1 MVSNIRSFGIRGIGG
16 YEVSVECFLSNG
28 LPAFDIV
35 GLADTA
41 VKEARERVRAAIKNA
56 GYKYPVSRIT
66 VNLAPANT
74 RKAGTV
80 YDLPVLLGILA
91 AAGEI
96 RPPEADCAFF
106 GELSLTGELRPVTG
120 ALPMAIAAL
129 RAGVKRLFVP
139 ADNAREAAYAGE
151 ITVYPVHTVTE
162 LLKHLS
168 GETPMAPQAFPE
180 ILTMTETA
188 LDFSDVKGQE
198 NVRRAL
204 EVAAAGGHNLLMCGP
219 PGAGKSMLAKRLPG
233 ILPDMSREEMIEATE
248 IHSVAGLT
256 GSHMPVISTRPFR
269 APHHTVSAAAM
280 SGGGS
285 PPHPGEISLAHNGVL
300 FLDEFPEFPTSVL
313 EVLRQPLEDGQVT
326 VSRVSGTVSFPS
338 RFMLVAAMNPCKCG
352 WYGHPSGR
360 CKCSPASVMKYRS
373 RISGPLM
380 DRMDILLEVPA
391 LDYEELKTTKPA
403 ESSAAIK
410 ARVDKARERQ
420 RSRFAGTQIA
430 CNAQMEPRQVREYCT
445 LDEQGGALM
454 KKAFDKMGLSARSY
468 DRILR
473 VARTI
478 ADLAGCER
486 IEMPHVAEAIQYRT
500 FRFEE

>member
-1 MVSNIRSFGIRGIGG
+1 M
-16 YEVSVECFLSNG
+16 
-28 LPAFDIV
+28 
-35 GLADTA
+35 
-41 VKEARERVRAAIKNA
+41 
-56 GYKYPVSRIT
+56 
-66 VNLAPANT
+66 
-74 RKAGTV
+74 
-80 YDLPVLLGILA
+80 
-91 AAGEI
+91 
-96 RPPEADCAFF
+96 
-106 GELSLTGELRPVTG
+106 
-120 ALPMAIAAL
+120 
-129 RAGVKRLFVP
+129 
-139 ADNAREAAYAGE
+139 
-151 ITVYPVHTVTE
+151 
-162 LLKHLS
+162 
-168 GETPMAPQAFPE
+168 
-180 ILTMTETA
+180 
-188 LDFSDVKGQE
+188 
-198 NVRRAL
+198 
-204 EVAAAGGHNLLMCGP
+204 
-219 PGAGKSMLAKRLPG
+219 
-233 ILPDMSREEMIEATE
+233 
-248 IHSVAGLT
+248 
-256 GSHMPVISTRPFR
+256 
-269 APHHTVSAAAM
+269 
-280 SGGGS
+280 
-285 PPHPGEISLAHNGVL
+285 
-300 FLDEFPEFPTSVL
+300 DEFPEFPTSVL